1 MLEFIHFCHYAKRY
15 AELYKKELKNSRVI
29 FIDQKSKIAL
39 KPENVQL
46 ANHNFF
52 WEPEYFSSFVTN
64 FLKDDLPKNWIVKT
78 FILKEKD
85 YQSKLRIPIIFKIK
99 KKILDFFIP
108 NIISVYG
115 LSFIDKIYFSLKIKF
130 RNKKN
135 QIKKKDLLPETRQKK
150 TYSKPPLSDEE
161 MLNLAKKFHP
171 KSFDNIHNFNEI
183 KKDFSRDILLCSA
196 SALVHDEKDMHKI
209 FSFKDNGGK
218 VISIQHGVLTEIL
231 II

>member
-99 KKILDFFIP
+99 KKF
-108 NIISVYG
+108 
-115 LSFIDKIYFSLKIKF
+115 
-130 RNKKN
+130 
-135 QIKKKDLLPETRQKK
+135 
-150 TYSKPPLSDEE
+150 
-161 MLNLAKKFHP
+161 
-171 KSFDNIHNFNEI
+171 
-183 KKDFSRDILLCSA
+183 
-196 SALVHDEKDMHKI
+196 
-209 FSFKDNGGK
+209 
-218 VISIQHGVLTEIL
+218 
-231 II
+231 

>member
-1 MLEFIHFCHYAKRY
+1 MI
-15 AELYKKELKNSRVI
+15 AEKL
-29 FIDQKSKIAL
+29 
-39 KPENVQL
+39 
-46 ANHNFF
+46 
-52 WEPEYFSSFVTN
+52 
-64 FLKDDLPKNWIVKT
+64 IVKY
-78 FILKEKD
+78 IYLKEKD

-99 KKILDFFIP
+99 KKILNFFIP

-183 KKDFSRDILLCSA
+183 KRLFARYFIMFS
-196 SALVHDEKDMHKI
+196 
-209 FSFKDNGGK
+209 
-218 VISIQHGVLTEIL
+218 
-231 II
+231 